1 MKTYNFCT
9 GDDKEDQETKV
20 GFSMQAI
27 YMYKT
32 VLIDALLALE
42 CGAGF
47 DQHVQFMSYH
57 L

>member
-1 MKTYNFCT
+1 MKAYNFCT

-20 GFSMQAI
+20 GFSMQDI
-27 YMYKT
+27 YIYTT
-32 VLIDALLALE
+32 VLIDAFLALE

-47 DQHVQFMSYH
+47 DQH